1 MTTPSA
7 NFASDHA
14 EDRAGGGIGGMARLL
29 RPAIV
34 LIAAVLIVR
43 CVYLFLACPYD
54 LSEDEAFY
62 WDWSRNL
69 SWSYNTK
76 GPGIAWSI
84 RAATETLGTSMASV
98 RMVAVVS
105 SAVCMLAVAG
115 MAVRVARL
123 GGLSGS
129 TQSRAG
135 LIGAALIALMPG
147 LQVTGLIS
155 TIDGPYC
162 ACWALAAALALRGLS
177 EERAKW
183 TWIAFGAVVGA
194 GFLFKYTML
203 MLLVGVLLAVV
214 VNRAWRARVRQ
225 RLVWVIGGLAVMGV
239 VGLLPVLVWNAQHE
253 WATVKHLLSHLGVRF
268 DGTSSAVGVPTV
280 AAAKEP
286 WSIRFFAE
294 FVGAQV
300 GIVGGT
306 TVVLLAG
313 AWWALREKAMTAA
326 GALVW
331 FSVPLL
337 AMYLGIALMQEA
349 EGNWAIAAF
358 VTLAPVAGVWCA
370 RFATN
375 AGLREAGEDVSK
387 APRWRF
393 AAWHGAVIVGVVTGL
408 GMLRLDLVQ
417 AALGGVSEKAA
428 KLVPVGRII
437 GASEMAREIDRRLDE
452 LRKSTGQEPFVMVQH
467 YGRASQMAFYLRN
480 QPKVICASSFVG
492 GGRRVQQDFW
502 PDHRPDWPALVGRPA
517 VVVDSFNQ
525 AEIWRV
531 CFERVT
537 PIGELP
543 GGTRGTRF
551 GFLCEGYK
559 GLSAPA
565 SVGY

>member
-1 MTTPSA
+1 MKPMTTPSA
-7 NFASDHA
+7 KSASD
-14 EDRAGGGIGGMARLL
+14 EVSGGINAAVGLL
-29 RPAIV
+29 RPALI
-34 LIAAVLIVR
+34 LIAAVLLVR

-69 SWSYNTK
+69 AWSYNTK

-84 RAATETLGTSMASV
+84 RAATETFGTSMAAV
-98 RMVAVVS
+98 RMVAVIS
-105 SAVCMLAVAG
+105 SALCMLAVAC
-115 MAVRVARL
+115 MAVRTARL
-123 GGLSGS
+123 GGLGTA
-129 TQSRAG
+129 TQVRAG
-135 LIGAALIALMPG
+135 LIGAGLMALMPG
-147 LQVTGLIS
+147 MQVTGLIA

-162 ACWALAAALALRGLS
+162 ACWAIAAALALRGLT
-177 EERAKW
+177 EERSRW

-203 MLLVGVLLAVV
+203 MLLVGVVLAAVMS
-214 VNRAWRARVRQ
+214 REARARVRS
-225 RLVWVIGGLAVMGV
+225 RLAWVVGGLVVMGV

-268 DGTSSAVGVPTV
+268 DASASAAGAPTI

-294 FVGAQV
+294 FVAAQI
-300 GIVGGT
+300 GIVGGA
-306 TVVLLAG
+306 VVVILAA
-313 AWWALREKAMTAA
+313 AWWTLREKAMSAVS
-326 GALVW
+326 ALVW
-331 FSVPLL
+331 FSLPLL
-337 AMYLGIALMQEA
+337 AMYLGIALIQEA

-358 VTLAPVAGVWCA
+358 VTLAPLAAVWCA

-375 AGLREAGEDVSK
+375 AGLREAGDEVSR

-417 AALGGVSEKAA
+417 KALGNVSEKAA
-428 KLVPVGRII
+428 KLVPVGRVI
-437 GASEMAREIDRRLDE
+437 GAAEMAREIDQRLDE
-452 LRKSTGQEPFVMVQH
+452 LRRSTGQEPFVMVQH

-480 QPKVICASSFVG
+480 QPKVVCASSFVG

-502 PDHRPDWPALVGRPA
+502 QDHRPDWPALVGRPA

-525 AEIWRV
+525 AEIWRA

-551 GFLCEGYK
+551 GFHCEGFK
-559 GLSAPA
+559 GLSAPKN
-565 SVGY
+565 VGY

>member
-7 NFASDHA
+7 NFAS
-14 EDRAGGGIGGMARLL
+14 EEEGGGIGAAVRLL
-29 RPAIV
+29 RPALI
-34 LIAAVLIVR
+34 LIAAVLVVR

-69 SWSYNTK
+69 AWSYNTK

-84 RAATETLGTSMASV
+84 RAATEIFGTSMAAV
-98 RMVAVVS
+98 RMVAVIS
-105 SAVCMLAVAG
+105 SALCMLAVAC
-115 MAVRVARL
+115 MAVRAARL
-123 GGLSGS
+123 GGLGAA
-129 TQSRAG
+129 TQVRAG
-135 LIGAALIALMPG
+135 LIGAGLTALMPG
-147 LQVTGLIS
+147 MQVTGLIA

-162 ACWALAAALALRGLS
+162 ACWAVAAALALRGMV
-177 EERAKW
+177 EERSRW

-203 MLLVGVLLAVV
+203 MLLVGVVLAAVIS
-214 VNRAWRARVRQ
+214 REARARVRS
-225 RLVWVIGGLAVMGV
+225 RLAWVAGGLVVMGV
-239 VGLLPVLVWNAQHE
+239 VGLLPVVVWNAQHE

-268 DGTSSAVGVPTV
+268 GASATAAGASAVT

-286 WSIRFFAE
+286 WSIRFIAE
-294 FVGAQV
+294 FVGAQI
-300 GIVGGT
+300 GIVGGAV
-306 TVVLLAG
+306 VVLIVG
-313 AWWALREKAMTAA
+313 AWWTLRDKAMRSA
-326 GALVW
+326 GVLVW
-331 FSVPLL
+331 FSLPLL

-358 VTLAPVAGVWCA
+358 VTLAPLAAVWCA

-375 AGLREAGEDVSK
+375 AGLREAGEELSR

-393 AAWHGAVIVGVVTGL
+393 AAWHGAVIVGAVTGL

-417 AALGGVSEKAA
+417 TALGGISDKTA

-437 GASEMAREIDRRLDE
+437 GAAEMASEIDRRLDE

-525 AEIWRV
+525 AEIWRAF
-531 CFERVT
+531 FERVT

-559 GLSAPA
+559 GLSAPKN
-565 SVGY
+565 VGY